1 MPNMNYNVG
10 IRFDAMGNFM
20 KSMDKFGEALGA
32 LSGGLGAFMDSL
44 LGLELAGVGVFA
56 ALTKGAEEYNQQLI
70 KMRMLHIDAA
80 NRLAMGQRAQR
91 MSARATGFTT
101 AGLMGLESS
110 LYQSMG
116 GARSASS
123 PLVRSMATAV
133 NYLQYTMG
141 MKHGAA
147 EHRAASMLGGLF
159 SFERVVHPHM
169 AGAAVRKRAEHAM
182 LRDIQLGGRMEGL
195 AGAGSSRQYFSLLD
209 KMMASPWVQGHM
221 TLRQMGA
228 VAFRASALGLG
239 RQEMPI
245 IKAAYGPLK
254 GNLPA
259 LFSALGFGIRTG
271 GMLSAISGNAIRLSA
286 SKMGH
291 MLVNDPEGFM
301 RRVFLPGFEHGIGIR
316 KTKPWRDLT
325 GEQRRSILSDAQ
337 TVLGGTFF
345 AKLFHSTFGTA
356 IGERGTALHKML
368 HRDLGAKAAGAHK
381 TNIQNLVLQLDKLWK
396 ILKSI
401 TQNLG
406 SVLIP
411 IMRAFLG
418 LLTAFAEGL
427 NALTGILPKLVDFF
441 EKLGIGLF
449 KGGYGPK
456 FPGAAKPTAALHA
469 LERKY
474 GDPLGWFQ
482 KRMVRSSSG
491 GMYYTLPIPKPMATK
506 LYNTWIAH
514 GRPMAHGRPNIS
526 GLSWDSTYA
535 PEIGKGHI
543 VIHNGTFNIQAND
556 PKAFG
561 KGLRDSLARN
571 AEANPVWVTPQ
582 TSGGHKRGP

>member
-91 MSARATGFTT
+91 MSARAAGFTT

-123 PLVRSMATAV
+123 PLVRSMATAI

-182 LRDIQLGGRMEGL
+182 LRDIQLGGRTEGL

-381 TNIQNLVLQLDKLWK
+381 TNMQNLVEQWAKITKQLE
-396 ILKSI
+396 SI
-401 TQNLG
+401 AENLG
-406 SVLIP
+406 SFLIP
-411 IMRAFLG
+411 ALQKV
-418 LLTAFAEGL
+418 
-427 NALTGILPKLVDFF
+427 LTGVQFWAKGMNLLAQQIPHMLKFF
-441 EKLGIGLF
+441 YDMTFDPSALASK
-449 KGGYGPK
+449 YA
-456 FPGAAKPTAALHA
+456 GAAKTTAAYRQLTA
-469 LERKY
+469 RY
-474 GDPLGWFQ
+474 GNRLPWFQ
-482 KRMVRSSSG
+482 HLTASENVLGTRIDTQR
-491 GMYYTLPIPKPMATK
+491 IPASMAAKINK
-506 LYNTWIAH
+506 LWIAH
-514 GRPMAHGRPNIS
+514 GRPMAGGSPS
-526 GLSWDSTYA
+526 LKGLSWDSTYQA
-535 PEIGKGHI
+535 AGGGRI